1 MHEAYHCRAQGPLI
15 GQVGMELFYRCMSVL
30 SPPEVPRCGNIIL
43 NIYLQDG
50 LFAAPLFQAFHARH
64 DLYYARDDPL
74 DPERFTAGMTDIVC
88 IIVCIS
94 HISGR
99 AVKWGLLEHTSEQ
112 ILDDAHGGMEALR
125 NGSTHSLK
133 KVDTFLATHVAFRAS
148 DDQAHRYCFHSSN
161 KPLLQSAHMLSASR
175 VSMIA

>member
-1 MHEAYHCRAQGPLI
+1 
-15 GQVGMELFYRCMSVL
+15 MELFYRCMSVIF
-30 SPPEVPRCGNIIL
+30 PPEVPRCGHIIL

-50 LFAAPLFQAFHARH
+50 LFAAPLFQALHARH
-64 DLYYARDDPL
+64 DLYHARDDPVGP
-74 DPERFTAGMTDIVC
+74 DRFIARMTDIVWT
-88 IIVCIS
+88 IVCIS
-94 HISGR
+94 HIIGR

-112 ILDDAHGGMEALR
+112 ILDDAHGVMEALR
-125 NGSTHSLK
+125 NGSTHLLK

-148 DDQAHRYCFHSSN
+148 DDQDHRNCFHSSH